1 MREVL
6 AQQSALERKSLGHA
20 LCALSLEL
28 AGYAALREAR
38 VDSPLTVRIKL
49 FRAAVDLLELVF
61 EA

>member
-20 LCALSLEL
+20 LCALSLGL
-28 AGYAALREAR
+28 AEYEVLREAR
-38 VDSPLTVRIKL
+38 VGSPLTVLLKL
-49 FRAAVDLLELVF
+49 FRTAVDLLESVF